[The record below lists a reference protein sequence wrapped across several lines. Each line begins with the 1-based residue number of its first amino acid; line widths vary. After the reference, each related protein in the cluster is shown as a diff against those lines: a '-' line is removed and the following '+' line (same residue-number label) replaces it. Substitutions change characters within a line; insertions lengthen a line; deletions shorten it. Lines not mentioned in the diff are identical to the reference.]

1 LNANFFYLKKLI
13 FFLLLF
19 VQVFISVAQ
28 KNGYAYS
35 VQKMG
40 SPFNIILYA
49 DTKQMADSAAQESF
63 KLVDSIN
70 LICSDYDSS
79 SELFKLRYAA
89 VGAPIKL
96 SPILF
101 ELIYI
106 AKGAYKDADGS
117 FDITVGPLSR
127 LWRSARRSQ
136 QFPSHATINE
146 ARNRVGFNKVQLDSG
161 AQTITFL
168 YPNMQLDM
176 GAIAKGYAADKVL
189 ELMKSFGITTA
200 LVDAGGDMVAF
211 GMPPQKKGWTIGINV
226 PGQQEK
232 LLERKLVLSNKAVAT
247 SGDAFQY
254 MLHDRKKYGHIIDP
268 RTGYGVTFQR
278 NVTVVAPTATT
289 ADWLATACS
298 ILTLDQVKILAK
310 KYKSE
315 VLISTVQNGRV
326 HKVNFGK
333 FESYLGQ

>member
-1 LNANFFYLKKLI
+1 MSA
-13 FFLLLF
+13 
-19 VQVFISVAQ
+19 AQ
-28 KNGYAYS
+28 QNRYAYS
-35 VQKMG
+35 MQKMG
-40 SPFNIILYA
+40 SPFNIVLYA

-70 LICSDYDSS
+70 LVCSDYDST
-79 SELFKLRYAA
+79 SELYKLRYAA
-89 VGAPIKL
+89 VGIPIKV

-106 AKGAYKDADGS
+106 ANKAYKDADGS

-136 QFPSHATINE
+136 QFPTHAAINE
-146 ARNRVGFNKVQLDSG
+146 ARKRIGSNKVQIDSG

-168 YPNMQLDM
+168 HPNMQLDM

-189 ELMKSFGITTA
+189 ALLQSHGITTA

-247 SGDAFQY
+247 SGDAFQF
-254 MLHDRKKYGHIIDP
+254 MLHEGKKYGHIIDP

-298 ILTLDQVKILAK
+298 ILTLEQVKILAE

-315 VLISTVQNGRV
+315 VLITTLQNGRI
-326 HKVNFGK
+326 HKVIIGK
-333 FESYLGQ
+333 FDGYLAQ

>member
-1 LNANFFYLKKLI
+1 M
-13 FFLLLF
+13 
-19 VQVFISVAQ
+19 
-28 KNGYAYS
+28 
-35 VQKMG
+35 QKMG
-40 SPFNIILYA
+40 SPFNLVIYA
-49 DTKQMADSAAQESF
+49 GAKQVADSASYLSF
-63 KLVDSIN
+63 KLIDSIN

-79 SELFKLRYAA
+79 AELFKLRYAA

-136 QFPSHATINE
+136 QFPSHAAINE

-189 ELMKSFGITTA
+189 ELLKSFGITTA

-315 VLISTVQNGRV
+315 VLITTLQNGRI
-326 HKVNFGK
+326 HKVSFGK
-333 FESYLGQ
+333 FDSYLEQ

>member
-1 LNANFFYLKKLI
+1 MNANFFYLKKLF

-19 VQVFISVAQ
+19 LQVFISVAQ
-28 KNGYAYS
+28 ENRYTYS
-35 VQKMG
+35 MQKMG
-40 SPFNIILYA
+40 SPFNLVIYA
-49 DTKQMADSAAQESF
+49 DTKQIADSAAQESF

-70 LICSDYDSS
+70 IVCSDYDSS
-79 SELFKLRYAA
+79 AELYKLQFAA
-89 VGAPIKL
+89 VGKPIKVSSML
-96 SPILF
+96 M
-101 ELIYI
+101 ELLCTSSQ
-106 AKGAYKDADGS
+106 AYKDADGS

-127 LWRSARRSQ
+127 LWRNARKSQ
-136 QFPSHATINE
+136 IFPTATAINE
-146 ARNRVGFNKVQLDSG
+146 ARKSIGFNKVQLDSS

-168 YPNMQLDM
+168 QPNMQLDM

-189 ELMKSFGITTA
+189 ALLKSFGITNA

-247 SGDAFQY
+247 SGDAFQF
-254 MLHDRKKYGHIIDP
+254 MLHEGIKYGHIIDP

-298 ILTLDQVKILAK
+298 ILTLEQVKILAK

-315 VLISTVQNGRV
+315 VLVTTLQNGRI
-326 HKVNFGK
+326 HKVSFGK
-333 FESYLGQ
+333 FDGYLAQ

>member
-1 LNANFFYLKKLI
+1 MSA
-13 FFLLLF
+13 
-19 VQVFISVAQ
+19 AQ
-28 KNGYAYS
+28 QNRYAYS
-35 VQKMG
+35 MQKMG
-40 SPFNIILYA
+40 SPFNIVLYA

-70 LICSDYDSS
+70 LVCSDYDST
-79 SELFKLRYAA
+79 SELYKLRYAA
-89 VGAPIKL
+89 VGIPIKV

-106 AKGAYKDADGS
+106 ANKAYKDADGS

-136 QFPSHATINE
+136 QFPTHAAINE
-146 ARNRVGFNKVQLDSG
+146 ARKRIGSNKIQIDSG

-168 YPNMQLDM
+168 HPNMQLDM

-189 ELMKSFGITTA
+189 ALLQSHGITTA

-247 SGDAFQY
+247 SGDAFQF
-254 MLHDRKKYGHIIDP
+254 MLHEGKKYGHIIDP

-298 ILTLDQVKILAK
+298 ILTLEQVKILAK

-315 VLISTVQNGRV
+315 VLITTLQNGRI
-326 HKVNFGK
+326 HKVIIGK
-333 FESYLGQ
+333 FDGYLAQ

>member
-1 LNANFFYLKKLI
+1 M
-13 FFLLLF
+13 
-19 VQVFISVAQ
+19 QVFISAAQ
-28 KNGYAYS
+28 KNRYAYS
-35 VQKMG
+35 LQKMG
-40 SPFNIILYA
+40 SPFNIVLYA
-49 DTKQMADSAAQESF
+49 DTKLMADSVARESF
-63 KLVDSIN
+63 MLVDSIN
-70 LICSDYDSS
+70 LICSDYDST

-89 VGAPIKL
+89 VGVPIKL
-96 SPILF
+96 SPLLF

-106 AKGAYKDADGS
+106 AKEAYKDADGS

-127 LWRSARRSQ
+127 LWRSARKSQ
-136 QFPSHATINE
+136 QFPTNMAINE
-146 ARNRVGFNKVQLDSG
+146 ASKSIGFNKVQMDSG

-168 YPNMQLDM
+168 QSNMQLDM
-176 GAIAKGYAADKVL
+176 GAIAKGYTADKVL
-189 ELMKSFGITTA
+189 ALLQSSGITTA
-200 LVDAGGDMVAF
+200 LVDAGGDMVVA

-232 LLERKLVLSNKAVAT
+232 SLERKLVLTNKAVAT

-254 MLHDRKKYGHIIDP
+254 MLHEGKKYGHIIDP

-315 VLISTVQNGRV
+315 VLITKLQNGRI
-326 HKVNFGK
+326 HKVSFGK
-333 FESYLGQ
+333 FDSYLAQ

>member
-1 LNANFFYLKKLI
+1 M
-13 FFLLLF
+13 
-19 VQVFISVAQ
+19 SEAQ
-28 KNGYAYS
+28 QNRYAYS
-35 VQKMG
+35 MQKMG
-40 SPFNIILYA
+40 SPFNIVLYA

-70 LICSDYDSS
+70 LVCSDYDST
-79 SELFKLRYAA
+79 SELYKLRYAA
-89 VGAPIKL
+89 VGIPIKV

-106 AKGAYKDADGS
+106 ANKAYKDADGS

-136 QFPSHATINE
+136 QFPTHAAINE
-146 ARNRVGFNKVQLDSG
+146 ARKRIGSNKIQIDSG

-168 YPNMQLDM
+168 HPNMQLDM

-189 ELMKSFGITTA
+189 ALLQSHGITTA

-247 SGDAFQY
+247 SGDAFQF
-254 MLHDRKKYGHIIDP
+254 MLHEEKKYGHIIDP

-298 ILTLDQVKILAK
+298 ILTLEQVKILAK

-315 VLISTVQNGRV
+315 VLITTVQNGRI
-326 HKVNFGK
+326 HKVIIGK
-333 FESYLGQ
+333 FDGYLAQ

>member
-1 LNANFFYLKKLI
+1 MNANFFYLKKLF

-19 VQVFISVAQ
+19 LQVFISVAQ
-28 KNGYAYS
+28 ENRYTYS
-35 VQKMG
+35 MQKMG
-40 SPFNIILYA
+40 SPFNLVIYA
-49 DTKQMADSAAQESF
+49 DTKQIADSAAQESF

-70 LICSDYDSS
+70 IVCSDYDSS
-79 SELFKLRYAA
+79 AELYKLQFAA
-89 VGAPIKL
+89 VGKPIKVSSML
-96 SPILF
+96 M
-101 ELIYI
+101 ELLCTSSQ
-106 AKGAYKDADGS
+106 AYKDADGS

-127 LWRSARRSQ
+127 LWRNARKSQ
-136 QFPSHATINE
+136 IFPTATAINE
-146 ARNRVGFNKVQLDSG
+146 ARKSIGFNKVQLDSN
-161 AQTITFL
+161 AQKITFL
-168 YPNMQLDM
+168 QPNMQLDM

-189 ELMKSFGITTA
+189 ALLKSFGITNA

-247 SGDAFQY
+247 SGDAFQF
-254 MLHDRKKYGHIIDP
+254 MLHEGIKYGHIIDP

-298 ILTLDQVKILAK
+298 ILTLEQVKILAK

-315 VLISTVQNGRV
+315 VLITTLQNGRI
-326 HKVNFGK
+326 HKVIFGK
-333 FESYLGQ
+333 FDRYLAQ

>member
-1 LNANFFYLKKLI
+1 M
-13 FFLLLF
+13 
-19 VQVFISVAQ
+19 SEAQ
-28 KNGYAYS
+28 QNRYTYS
-35 VQKMG
+35 MQKMG

-49 DTKQMADSAAQESF
+49 DTKQIADSAPQESF

-70 LICSDYDSS
+70 LVCSDYDST
-79 SELFKLRYAA
+79 SELYKLRYAA
-89 VGAPIKL
+89 VGIPIKV

-106 AKGAYKDADGS
+106 ANKAYKDADGS

-136 QFPSHATINE
+136 QFPTHAAINE
-146 ARNRVGFNKVQLDSG
+146 ARKRIGSNKIQIDSG

-168 YPNMQLDM
+168 HPNMQLDM

-189 ELMKSFGITTA
+189 ALLQSHGITTA

-247 SGDAFQY
+247 SGDAFQF
-254 MLHDRKKYGHIIDP
+254 MLHEGKKYGHIIDP

-298 ILTLDQVKILAK
+298 ILTLEQVKILAE

-315 VLISTVQNGRV
+315 VLITTVQNGRI
-326 HKVNFGK
+326 HKVIIGK
-333 FESYLGQ
+333 FDGYLAQ

>member
-1 LNANFFYLKKLI
+1 M
-13 FFLLLF
+13 
-19 VQVFISVAQ
+19 SEAQ
-28 KNGYAYS
+28 QNRYAYS
-35 VQKMG
+35 MQKMG
-40 SPFNIILYA
+40 SPFNIVLYA

-70 LICSDYDSS
+70 LVCSDYDSS
-79 SELFKLRYAA
+79 SELYKLRYAA
-89 VGAPIKL
+89 VGIPIKV

-106 AKGAYKDADGS
+106 ANKAYKDADGS

-136 QFPSHATINE
+136 QFPTHAAINE
-146 ARNRVGFNKVQLDSG
+146 ARKRIGSNKIQIDSG

-168 YPNMQLDM
+168 HPNMQLDM

-189 ELMKSFGITTA
+189 ALLQSHGITTA

-247 SGDAFQY
+247 SGDAFQF
-254 MLHDRKKYGHIIDP
+254 MLHEGKKYGHIIDP

-298 ILTLDQVKILAK
+298 ILTLEQVKILAE

-315 VLISTVQNGRV
+315 VLITTVQNGRI
-326 HKVNFGK
+326 HKVIIGK
-333 FESYLGQ
+333 FDGYLAQ

>member
-1 LNANFFYLKKLI
+1 MNANFFYLKKLF

-19 VQVFISVAQ
+19 LQVFISVAQ
-28 KNGYAYS
+28 ENRYTYS
-35 VQKMG
+35 MQKMG
-40 SPFNIILYA
+40 SPFNLVIYA
-49 DTKQMADSAAQESF
+49 DTKQIADSAAQESF

-70 LICSDYDSS
+70 RVCSDYDSS
-79 SELFKLRYAA
+79 AELYKLQFAA
-89 VGAPIKL
+89 VGKPIKVSSML
-96 SPILF
+96 M
-101 ELIYI
+101 ELLCT
-106 AKGAYKDADGS
+106 ASQAYKDADGS
-117 FDITVGPLSR
+117 FDITVGPLSG
-127 LWRSARRSQ
+127 LWRNARKSQ
-136 QFPSHATINE
+136 IFPTATAINE
-146 ARNRVGFNKVQLDSG
+146 ARKCIGFNKVQLDSS

-168 YPNMQLDM
+168 QPNMQLDM

-189 ELMKSFGITTA
+189 ALLKSFGITNA

-254 MLHDRKKYGHIIDP
+254 MLHEGKKYAHIIDA

-315 VLISTVQNGRV
+315 VLITTLQNGRI
-326 HKVNFGK
+326 HKLRFGK
-333 FESYLGQ
+333 FDSYLE

>member
-1 LNANFFYLKKLI
+1 MNANFFYLKKLF

-19 VQVFISVAQ
+19 VQVFILVAQ
-28 KNGYAYS
+28 ENRYAYS
-35 VQKMG
+35 MQKMG
-40 SPFNIILYA
+40 SPFNLVIYA
-49 DTKQMADSAAQESF
+49 DTKQIADSAAQESF

-70 LICSDYDSS
+70 IVCSDYDSS
-79 SELFKLRYAA
+79 AELYKLQFAA
-89 VGAPIKL
+89 VGKPIKVSSML
-96 SPILF
+96 M
-101 ELIYI
+101 ELLCTSSQ
-106 AKGAYKDADGS
+106 AYKDADGS

-127 LWRSARRSQ
+127 LWRNARKSQ
-136 QFPSHATINE
+136 IFPTATAINE
-146 ARNRVGFNKVQLDSG
+146 ARKSIGFNKVQLDSN
-161 AQTITFL
+161 AQKITFL
-168 YPNMQLDM
+168 QPNMQLDM

-189 ELMKSFGITTA
+189 ALLKSFGITNA

-247 SGDAFQY
+247 SGDAFQF
-254 MLHDRKKYGHIIDP
+254 MLHEGIKYGHIIDP

-298 ILTLDQVKILAK
+298 ILTLEQVKILAK

-315 VLISTVQNGRV
+315 VLVTTLQNGRI
-326 HKVNFGK
+326 HKVSFGK
-333 FESYLGQ
+333 FDGYLAQ

>member
-1 LNANFFYLKKLI
+1 MSA
-13 FFLLLF
+13 
-19 VQVFISVAQ
+19 AQ
-28 KNGYAYS
+28 QNRYAYS
-35 VQKMG
+35 MQKMG
-40 SPFNIILYA
+40 SPFNIVLYA
-49 DTKQMADSAAQESF
+49 DTKQMADSVAQESF

-70 LICSDYDSS
+70 LVCSDYDSS
-79 SELFKLRYAA
+79 AELYKLQFAA
-89 VGAPIKL
+89 VGKSIKI
-96 SPILF
+96 SPILM
-101 ELIYI
+101 ELFCT
-106 AKGAYKDADGS
+106 AHKAYKDADGS

-127 LWRSARRSQ
+127 LWRSARKAQ
-136 QFPSHATINE
+136 QFPTNAAIND
-146 ARNRVGFNKVQLDSG
+146 ARNRVGFNKLQIDSN

-168 YPNMQLDM
+168 QSKMQLDM

-189 ELMKSFGITTA
+189 ALLQSHGITTA

-211 GMPPQKKGWTIGINV
+211 GIPPQKKGWTIGINV

-247 SGDAFQY
+247 SGDAFQF
-254 MLHDRKKYGHIIDP
+254 MVHEGKRYGHIIDP

-298 ILTLDQVKILAK
+298 ILTLEQVKILAK

-315 VLISTVQNGRV
+315 VLITTLQNGRIQ
-326 HKVNFGK
+326 KLSFGK
-333 FESYLGQ
+333 FDSYLEQ

>member
-1 LNANFFYLKKLI
+1 LNANFFYLKKLF

-19 VQVFISVAQ
+19 LQVFISVAQ
-28 KNGYAYS
+28 ENRYTYS
-35 VQKMG
+35 MQKMG
-40 SPFNIILYA
+40 SPFNLVIYA
-49 DTKQMADSAAQESF
+49 DTKQIADSAAQESF

-70 LICSDYDSS
+70 IVCSDYDSS
-79 SELFKLRYAA
+79 AELYKLQFAA
-89 VGAPIKL
+89 VGKPIKVSSML
-96 SPILF
+96 M
-101 ELIYI
+101 ELLCTSSQ
-106 AKGAYKDADGS
+106 AYKDADGS

-127 LWRSARRSQ
+127 LWRNARKSQ
-136 QFPSHATINE
+136 IFPTATAINE
-146 ARNRVGFNKVQLDSG
+146 ARKSIGFNKVQLDSN
-161 AQTITFL
+161 AQKITFL
-168 YPNMQLDM
+168 QPNMQLDM

-189 ELMKSFGITTA
+189 ALLKSFGITNA

-247 SGDAFQY
+247 SGDAFQF
-254 MLHDRKKYGHIIDP
+254 MLHEGIKYGHIIDP

-298 ILTLDQVKILAK
+298 ILTLEQVKILAK

-315 VLISTVQNGRV
+315 VLITTLQNGRI
-326 HKVNFGK
+326 HKVIFGK
-333 FESYLGQ
+333 FDRYLAQ

>member
-1 LNANFFYLKKLI
+1 MSA
-13 FFLLLF
+13 
-19 VQVFISVAQ
+19 AQ
-28 KNGYAYS
+28 QNRYAYS
-35 VQKMG
+35 MQKMG
-40 SPFNIILYA
+40 SPFNIVLYA
-49 DTKQMADSAAQESF
+49 DTKQMADSVAQESF

-70 LICSDYDSS
+70 LVCSDYDSS

-89 VGAPIKL
+89 VGKSIKV
-96 SPILF
+96 SPILM
-101 ELIYI
+101 ELFCT
-106 AKGAYKDADGS
+106 AHKAYKDADGS

-127 LWRSARRSQ
+127 LWRSARKSQ
-136 QFPSHATINE
+136 QFPTNAAINE
-146 ARNRVGFNKVQLDSG
+146 ARNRVGFNKLQIDSN

-168 YPNMQLDM
+168 QSKMQLDM

-189 ELMKSFGITTA
+189 ALLQSHGITTA

-211 GMPPQKKGWTIGINV
+211 GIPPQKKGWTIGINV

-247 SGDAFQY
+247 SGDAFQF
-254 MLHDRKKYGHIIDP
+254 MVHEGKRYGHIIDP

-298 ILTLDQVKILAK
+298 ILTFDQVKILAK